1 MSAVRNYYKNYNMKT
16 LQLIYNVIFKE
27 GIIAFI
33 QRKRNI
39 TFLDSKTIFTIKY
52 RNKDT
57 KIALN
62 RKFGHVDMKIFR
74 DGIYEKDIVD
84 DIFDELDETKNLI
97 DIGANIGQ
105 HSLLMAPYC
114 KNVYS
119 FEPIPAVYNQFKES
133 IAVNH
138 YQNIHL
144 FNTAIGDKKESQPFN
159 YVTNHAGTSSFVK
172 RDDPNPN
179 IITVQID
186 TLENIL
192 KDVKMDV
199 IKLDVEGYESVVIL
213 GNKDKILKD
222 KPVIFMEYNPDWIER
237 EGSAKT
243 DEVFNFFL
251 DNEFTV
257 FSRNKNK
264 ILSREEL
271 DTKGQDNWIVKP
283 IL

>member
-1 MSAVRNYYKNYNMKT
+1 MKT

-27 GIIAFI
+27 GVIAFI

-39 TFLDSKTIFTIKY
+39 TFLDSKTVFTINY
-52 RNKDT
+52 RKRKT
-57 KIALN
+57 KIVLN
-62 RKFGHVDMKIFR
+62 RKFGFVDMRIFR
-74 DGIYEKDIVD
+74 DGIYEKEIVD
-84 DIFDELDETKNLI
+84 DLYNELNPTKNFI

-105 HSLLMAPYC
+105 HSLLLAPYS

-119 FEPIPAVYNQFKES
+119 FEPIPAVFNQFKES
-133 IAVNH
+133 VTLNKI
-138 YQNIHL
+138 QNLHIY
-144 FNTAIGDKKESQPFN
+144 NTAIGEKKDVQPFN
-159 YVTNHAGTSSFVK
+159 YVPNHAGTSSFVE

-186 TLENIL
+186 TLKNVL
-192 KDVKMDV
+192 GDVKMDV

-213 GNKDKILKD
+213 GNKEKILKD
-222 KPVIFMEYNPDWIER
+222 KPVIFMEYNPDWIEK

-243 DEVFNFFL
+243 EEVFNFFL
-251 DNEFTV
+251 GNGFTV

-271 DTKGQDNWIVKP
+271 DTKNQDNWIVKP
-283 IL
+283 VL

>member
-1 MSAVRNYYKNYNMKT
+1 MKT

-133 IAVNH
+133 IALNH